1 MTQNKTHPPAI
12 RVKTGLGESLKQGFG
27 MGIGFSIGQR
37 LVGAIFTKT
46 IPDPPKTAIDCT
58 KVMVD
63 YDACLTTTE
72 CSPDVM
78 RSLVG
83 DLIRCQKEHNRIE

>member
-1 MTQNKTHPPAI
+1 MTQNKAHPPAI

-27 MGIGFSIGQR
+27 MGIGSSIGQR

-46 IPDPPKTAIDCT
+46 TPDPVSPPDCS

-72 CSPDVM
+72 CPPAVM

-83 DLIRCQKEHNRIE
+83 DLIRCQKEHNRIK